1 MFHIGMWRER
11 LRNALAAAAEG
22 RSHQQPGNADEINEA
37 ELPHGIGTPLSD
49 AAARADHLLT
59 EIIDL
64 LEKIGEQSFQWFA
77 ATTSSE
83 AVLRN
88 SYTHPRSHICEYLQ
102 ENGGN
107 ESALKLLDEALA
119 ELRELSAP
127 PRLIEAMT
135 ALREQQS
142 DRDRAPS

>member
-11 LRNALAAAAEG
+11 FRAALAATAGDRPFEP
-22 RSHQQPGNADEINEA
+22 PGSANEINDA

-59 EIIDL
+59 EILDL
-64 LEKIGEQSFQWFA
+64 YDKVGDRPIKWFS
-77 ATTSSE
+77 ATSTSE

-88 SYTHPRSHICEYLQ
+88 SYTHPRTHLYEYLK
-102 ENGGN
+102 ENGDD
-107 ESALKLLDEALA
+107 AAARKLLDDALT
-119 ELRELSAP
+119 ELEVISAP

-135 ALREQQS
+135 AVK
-142 DRDRAPS
+142 RD